1 MGVAILSH
9 FYCMRRAVKKER
21 ARDIR
26 RWQRR
31 RLRAKRTPGHSAAA
45 AFRCFKRERVTP
57 MSVHLR
63 ERPAVR
69 RALRAGL
76 PQRLLPPA
84 LRLAAAVLGCLGA
97 SAPLLGG
104 LRPLGLCF
112 AMSAPAPYA
121 VYTAAGAALG
131 YLFIHIAVPLFRIAV
146 DDFPVLLG
154 F

>member
-1 MGVAILSH
+1 
-9 FYCMRRAVKKER
+9 
-21 ARDIR
+21 
-26 RWQRR
+26 
-31 RLRAKRTPGHSAAA
+31 
-45 AFRCFKRERVTP
+45 

-131 YLFIHIAVPLFRIAV
+131 YLFMLPFEGAAPYLAAAATVGLLRGLAFARRVRAAAMAPAAAGSIVFCLIGSGLAVA
-146 DDFPVLLG
+146 G
-154 F
+154 